1 MKIRESDNTH
11 LILRE
16 YFEIIIIEIPKVV
29 KAYQKTPNDEV
40 LQWMLFLDNPE
51 KEEVARI
58 MEENK
63 DIKEAKEELERISQD
78 DILRRKALNRT
89 LEIADKLQLKK
100 EAKEAREK
108 GEQIMLLEIIGAILS
123 MVGSWK
129 NFKKMGRQGWEGVVH
144 ISSTYDL

>member
-1 MKIRESDNTH
+1 MYAANLKIGDKYSDLRKTISIIILDDDFKLTKNLEKPQTTWRIRESEATH
-11 LILRE
+11 LVLTD

-108 GEQIMLLEIIGAILS
+108 G
-123 MVGSWK
+123 
-129 NFKKMGRQGWEGVVH
+129 
-144 ISSTYDL
+144 